1 MTFLGVM
8 LAVAVAGG
16 PADEATGQDAIRV
29 ALRTGT
35 VSGIVAPGAEDSV
48 KDLRKA
54 LRGRPVLA
62 VVEDGA
68 GVDLVLQVESRGRE
82 FRLASTP
89 YVTRDPRAGQSVT
102 ASHARQSCV
111 VYVRLVAGGYEKV
124 VEGVG
129 DSWARAAKD
138 VAGQAESWIRL
149 NEAQLRKVR
158 PPTKP

>member
-1 MTFLGVM
+1 MAFLGVL
-8 LAVAVAGG
+8 LAAALASG
-16 PADEATGQDAIRV
+16 PAGEATGRDPIRV
-29 ALRTGT
+29 GLRTGT

-54 LRGRPVLA
+54 LQGRTALA
-62 VVEDGA
+62 VVEDA
-68 GVDLVLQVESRGRE
+68 AASDVVLQVESRGRE

-129 DSWARAAKD
+129 DSWSRAAKD
-138 VAGQAESWIRL
+138 VAGQAESWIGL

-158 PPTKP
+158 PAPHP